1 MAGFDLTSIHSTIL
15 SFVESEMPG
24 YEVYEDYVLNEQEL
38 QRVDKRVKPY
48 IVISWFGISRQG
60 NNASI
65 AGVRKDEYAS
75 GFDIGVIAP
84 TPKQCRLAMNIIIDK
99 LIGYS
104 FDGGN
109 AYLTPGTSSG
119 AFVAAEREGVP
130 HLYMAMSDFGFP
142 INYDSPGTP
151 MTPPSP

>member
-1 MAGFDLTSIHSTIL
+1 MAGFDLTSIPSAIL
-15 SFVESEMPG
+15 SFVESEMSG

-48 IVISWFGISRQG
+48 IVISWFGISRLPSAG
-60 NNASI
+60 SI
-65 AGVRKDEYAS
+65 SGVREDEYAS

-109 AYLTPGTSSG
+109 AYLTPGTSTG
-119 AFVAAEREGVP
+119 AFVAAERDGAP
-130 HLYMAMSDFGFP
+130 HLYMAMSDFSFP
-142 INYDSPGTP
+142 INYDNPGQA

>member
-15 SFVESEMPG
+15 SFVESQMPG

-48 IVISWFGISRQG
+48 IVISWFGISRLSSAG
-60 NNASI
+60 SI
-65 AGVRKDEYAS
+65 SGVRKDEYVS

-104 FDGGN
+104 FDGT

-119 AFVAAEREGVP
+119 AFVAAERDGVP
-130 HLYMAMSDFGFP
+130 HLYMAMSDFTFP
-142 INYDSPGTP
+142 VNYDSPGTP
-151 MTPPSP
+151 MTPPGS

>member
-15 SFVESEMPG
+15 SFVESEMSD

-142 INYDSPGTP
+142 INYDSPGAP
-151 MTPPSP
+151 MTPPSS

>member
-1 MAGFDLTSIHSTIL
+1 MAGFDLTGIHGTIL
-15 SFVESEMPG
+15 SFVESEMSG

-38 QRVDKRVKPY
+38 LRVDSRVKPY
-48 IVISWFGISRQG
+48 IVISWFGLSRVQSNG
-60 NNASI
+60 SV
-65 AGVRKDEYAS
+65 AGVRNDEYVS

-84 TPKQCRLAMNIIIDK
+84 TPKQCRLAINIVIDK

-104 FDGGN
+104 FDGT

-130 HLYMAMSDFGFP
+130 HLYMAMSDFSFP
-142 INYDSPGTP
+142 VNYDSPGQP
-151 MTPPSP
+151 MTPP

>member
-1 MAGFDLTSIHSTIL
+1 MAGFDLTSIHSAIL
-15 SFVESEMPG
+15 SFVESEMSG
-24 YEVYEDYVLNEQEL
+24 YDVYEDYVLNEQEL
-38 QRVDKRVKPY
+38 QRVDSRVKPY
-48 IVISWFGISRQG
+48 IVISWFGLSRQDR
-60 NNASI
+60 NASI
-65 AGVRKDEYAS
+65 AGVRKDEYVS

-104 FDGGN
+104 FDGT

-119 AFVAAEREGVP
+119 AFVVAEREGAP
-130 HLYMAMSDFGFP
+130 HLYMAMSDFSFP
-142 INYDSPGTP
+142 VNYDSPGQA